1 MDQTYQ
7 TIALLLDQYS
17 SRLHAQPV
25 SEKQTPAI
33 PIFYQTKTLSSIGHS
48 AKEAIIEEIRR
59 LKNDDILTNEEL
71 DMVWDELNACAGKNE
86 EGEKVTI
93 IRLNIGP
100 QLWRFQ
106 RPARKANSK
115 IS

>member
-1 MDQTYQ
+1 MTTHK

-17 SRLHAQPV
+17 IHAQPI
-25 SEKQTPAI
+25 SKKHTATI
-33 PIFYQTKTLSSIGHS
+33 PIFYQTKTLSSIGHA

-71 DMVWDELNACAGKNE
+71 DMVWNEFNSCAAKNE
-86 EGEKVTI
+86 EGEKVII
-93 IRLNIGP
+93 IRLIIGP
-100 QLWRFQ
+100 QLWCFQ
-106 RPARKANSK
+106 RPKRKAAGK